1 MSRRYTQ
8 KPQSQPYSN
17 MPARRGVLIAGFV
30 LSLAGFA
37 LVLTSCLFL
46 FVPSINFVHQV
57 APTILLKWLLIA
69 GIALAFAGTLFSV
82 AGANTMKSV
91 ARLSMFLSTVSFIVG
106 AALLVIVLLFRSV
119 LPLDAIQKL
128 ANALPYNF

>member
-1 MSRRYTQ
+1 M
-8 KPQSQPYSN
+8 
-17 MPARRGVLIAGFV
+17 
-30 LSLAGFA
+30 
-37 LVLTSCLFL
+37 
-46 FVPSINFVHQV
+46 PSINFVHQV

-69 GIALAFAGTLFSV
+69 GIALAFAGTLLSV